1 MTTETHTPPLRVHHL
16 LSPWIAAQPD
26 ALALRD
32 ASVSLS
38 YGELGAQM
46 DATARRLAQ
55 AGVRA
60 GDRVLIVGENCAAL
74 CVVFLALSK
83 LDAWTVAVN
92 ARLSAR
98 EIDAFIAHAGARRVL
113 YLCHVSP
120 EARGHAQRHG
130 ASHLAG
136 ELGELGE
143 VAIGPLSESTQP
155 EPCEADPAAQ
165 VAAMV
170 YTSGTTGAP
179 KGVMLTHANLMFVAT
194 AARDLR
200 RLGPRDVVYGVLPM
214 AHVVGL
220 STQFLGAM
228 CAGAAL
234 LLEPRFAP
242 ENAARA
248 LQRDGVTVFTGVP
261 ALFARL
267 LEWAR
272 KSGHDGK
279 NGKNGDSDRGGV
291 AIEAPALRLITVA
304 GSPLTPRLKA
314 EVEQA
319 FGLPL
324 HNGYGLTETGP
335 TVAQTRL
342 DAPREDCAVGVLIP
356 RVQAQVRVV
365 NAGDGVA
372 GAGTGVSAG
381 PGEVGELWVRGPGVM
396 KGYYRSPEL
405 TAAVIDAAGWFN
417 TGDLARIDADGAL
430 FISGRTK
437 ELIIRSGFNV
447 YPLEVEQVLNAYPG
461 VVQSAV
467 VGREAGHNEEIV
479 AFIETREGIAI
490 DDALLR
496 AHLRA
501 HLSPYKQ
508 PGEIRA
514 MAALPSAPNGKVL
527 KGVLKT
533 LAQTPLHTAS

>member
-1 MTTETHTPPLRVHHL
+1 MTTETHAQPPRVHHL
-16 LSPWIAAQPD
+16 LSPWIAGQPD

-32 ASVSLS
+32 AGVSLS

-46 DATARRLAQ
+46 DAMARQLAD

-74 CVVFLALSK
+74 CVAFLALSK

-92 ARLSAR
+92 ARLSPR
-98 EIDAFIAHAGARRVL
+98 EIDQFIAHSGARRVL

-120 EARGHAQRHG
+120 EARGHAQRQQ
-130 ASHLAG
+130 ATPFDSD
-136 ELGELGE
+136 LGEI
-143 VAIGPLSESTQP
+143 AIGPLAEDVLP
-155 EPCEADPAAQ
+155 EPCDADPAKQ

-194 AARDLR
+194 SARELR

-242 ENAARA
+242 ENAVRA
-248 LQRDGVTVFTGVP
+248 LRRDGVSVFTGVP
-261 ALFARL
+261 ALFARI

-272 KSGHDGK
+272 KSG
-279 NGKNGDSDRGGV
+279 V
-291 AIEAPALRLITVA
+291 AIDAPALRLISVA
-304 GSPLTPRLKA
+304 GSPLTPSLKT
-314 EVEQA
+314 EVERE
-319 FGLPL
+319 FRLPL
-324 HNGYGLTETGP
+324 HNGYGLTETAP

-342 DAPREDCAVGVLIP
+342 DTPREDCAVGPGIP
-356 RVQAQVRVV
+356 RVELRIQ
-365 NAGDGVA
+365 GLG
-372 GAGTGVSAG
+372 GASVE
-381 PGEVGELWVRGPGVM
+381 PGEAGELWVRGPGVM

-417 TGDLARIDADGAL
+417 TGDLARLTPDGAL

-479 AFIETREGIAI
+479 AFIETREGMPI
-490 DDALLR
+490 DDARLR
-496 AHLRA
+496 AHLRE

-508 PGEIRA
+508 PSEIRA
-514 MAALPSAPNGKVL
+514 MATLPSAPNGKVL
-527 KGVLKT
+527 KGVLKA
-533 LAQTPLHTAS
+533 LAQTPLNTAP

>member
-1 MTTETHTPPLRVHHL
+1 MTTETLPLPAPPTRVHEL
-16 LSPWIAAQPD
+16 LAPWIAAQPN

-32 ASVSLS
+32 AHVSLT
-38 YGELGAQM
+38 YGELDAQM
-46 DATARRLAQ
+46 EAMARQLAD

-60 GDRVLIVGENCAAL
+60 GDRVLIVGENSVAL
-74 CVVFLALSK
+74 CVIFMALSR
-83 LDAWTVAVN
+83 LDAWTIAVN
-92 ARLSAR
+92 ARLTPR
-98 EIDAFIAHAGARRVL
+98 EIGQFIAHSGARRVL

-120 EARGHAQRHG
+120 EASAHARQHE
-130 ASHLAG
+130 AVPWVST
-136 ELGELGE
+136 LGEI
-143 VAIGPLSESTQP
+143 AIGPLAHDVLP
-155 EPCEADPAAQ
+155 EPCSAAPAEQ

-194 AARDLR
+194 CARDLR
-200 RLGPRDVVYGVLPM
+200 RFGPRDVVYGVLPM

-228 CAGAAL
+228 CAGTTL

-242 ENAARA
+242 DSALRA
-248 LQRDGVTVFTGVP
+248 LRNDGVTVFTGVP
-261 ALFARL
+261 ALFARI

-272 KSGHDGK
+272 KNDT
-279 NGKNGDSDRGGV
+279 
-291 AIEAPALRLITVA
+291 AIEAPALRLISVA
-304 GSPLTPRLKA
+304 GSPLTPSLKA
-314 EVEQA
+314 EVERA

-324 HNGYGLTETGP
+324 HNGYGLTETAP

-342 DAPREDCAVGVLIP
+342 DTPRDDCAVGPVIP
-356 RVQAQVRVV
+356 RVEARIRGADGTDVQA
-365 NAGDGVA
+365 
-372 GAGTGVSAG
+372 
-381 PGEVGELWVRGPGVM
+381 GEVGELWVRGPGVM

-405 TAAVIDAAGWFN
+405 TAAVINGAGWFN
-417 TGDLARIDADGAL
+417 TGDLARLTQDGAL

-461 VVQSAV
+461 IVQSAV

-479 AFIETREGIAI
+479 AFIETREGLPL
-490 DDALLR
+490 DDAPLR
-496 AHLRA
+496 AHLRQ

-508 PGEIRA
+508 PSEIRA

-533 LAQTPLHTAS
+533 LAQKPLHTLE

>member
-1 MTTETHTPPLRVHHL
+1 MTTETHAPPLRVHHL
-16 LSPWIAAQPD
+16 LSPWIAARPD

-32 ASVSLS
+32 TDVSLS
-38 YGELGAQM
+38 YGELGAQR
-46 DATARRLAQ
+46 DATARQLAD

-74 CVVFLALSK
+74 CVVFLALST

-130 ASHLAG
+130 ATHFASA
-136 ELGELGE
+136 LGD
-143 VAIGPLSESTQP
+143 VAIGPLAEDVLP
-155 EPCEADPAAQ
+155 EPCDPDPAKQ

-179 KGVMLTHANLMFVAT
+179 KGVMLTHANLMFVAA

-234 LLEPRFAP
+234 LLAPRFAP

-248 LQRDGVTVFTGVP
+248 LRHDGVTVFTGVP

-272 KSGHDGK
+272 KNGKSGH
-279 NGKNGDSDRGGV
+279 GDT

-304 GSPLTPRLKA
+304 GSPLTPSLKA

-324 HNGYGLTETGP
+324 HNGYGLTETAP

-365 NAGDGVA
+365 NAGDGVVGADADADA
-372 GAGTGVSAG
+372 GAGAG
-381 PGEVGELWVRGPGVM
+381 AEPGAVGELWVRGPGVM

-437 ELIIRSGFNV
+437 DLIIRSGFNV

-508 PGEIRA
+508 PSEIRA

-533 LAQTPLHTAS
+533 LAQTPLHTAP